1 MKKEVKIALIVAAV
15 VLVFLLALVDFDF
28 SAIGSAVGMLVGT
41 ILRYAIPIGIVV
53 LIVWLIKRKK
63 K

>member
-1 MKKEVKIALIVAAV
+1 MGEIGY
-15 VLVFLLALVDFDF
+15 
-28 SAIGSAVGMLVGT
+28 AIGLFVGT